1 MPAMDVHNLLLLIS
15 PPPVMGIPVVPTYIL
30 DEDGVSFILQE
41 DNITPIQAEQ
51 P

>member
-1 MPAMDVHNLLLLIS
+1 MPAMEMHNLLLILS
-15 PPPVMGIPVVPTYIL
+15 PPPMGIPAVPTYIL
-30 DEDGVSFILQE
+30 DEDGISFILQE